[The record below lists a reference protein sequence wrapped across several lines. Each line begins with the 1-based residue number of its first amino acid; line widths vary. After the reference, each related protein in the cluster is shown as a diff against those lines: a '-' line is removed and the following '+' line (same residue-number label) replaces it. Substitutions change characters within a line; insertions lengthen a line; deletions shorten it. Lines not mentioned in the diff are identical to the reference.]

1 MTGKLTLQL
10 RIGDEPYTL
19 GLFDTAGQE
28 DYDRLRPLS
37 YPQTD
42 VFLVCFSVTS
52 PASFENVREKWFP
65 EVHHHCPGVPCLI
78 VGTQVD
84 LREEQSV
91 KEKLAKQK
99 MTPVT
104 KDQGDRMARELG
116 AVKYVECSALTQ
128 FKLKDVFDEVRCSS
142 TSHVFQGADT
152 KQAIVAALEPPPK
165 PRRGPRGKCVLL

>member
-1 MTGKLTLQL
+1 LWQSPGYKTINHSSFDEDYQLTSICF

-84 LREEQSV
+84 LRDDPSV
-91 KEKLAKQK
+91 REKLAKQK
-99 MTPVT
+99 MQPVS
-104 KDQGDRMARELG
+104 KEAGERMAKELG

-128 FKLKDVFDEVRCSS
+128 YKLKDVFDEVTCIP
-142 TSHVFQGADT
+142 Q
-152 KQAIVAALEPPPK
+152 
-165 PRRGPRGKCVLL
+165 